1 MLQVEKFMRNRNLM
15 SFRSR
20 RWERHVLDTSRLA
33 VWGEVV
39 SVSSIKQEGQAK
51 RSDSKS
57 SITALGKVESQ
68 WPKHFSPSPTCLQCY
83 IVN

>member
-1 MLQVEKFMRNRNLM
+1 MFWTPAGLLSRVTLSSSKMHMR
-15 SFRSR
+15 SSR
-20 RWERHVLDTSRLA
+20 GGL
-33 VWGEVV
+33 VV